1 MKKIFVP
8 FLLLFFCSSAFSQN
22 DSLSIK
28 IKQHPQ
34 QDTIRVE
41 LLVDACVNGTFT
53 SDSVL
58 LQYATEAYNI
68 AEKINYRVGKIRAT
82 NCIGNYYYSKAFNDK
97 AINYY
102 IKALKLA
109 ESSNDIENIIIG
121 KSNLA
126 NIYGKHNNLA
136 KAINL
141 LQECNNLLLQK
152 GDSASRNRAAILTNL
167 ASCYSTNQQH
177 DSAIYFYNKVYEIC
191 NSAKINFG
199 IALALHNLGSEYLQ
213 TKKYATAIDYL
224 NKALIP
230 INENKM
236 DFLKANTYKWL
247 GECYVATNN
256 TAQGIAYLQK
266 AEAIAK
272 NSNDNEALIG
282 VFSNL
287 YKVYAAKQDYKNAYS
302 YAINY
307 YNLKDSV
314 FGLEKNK
321 AIAEIS
327 TKYETEK
334 KEATINALSQEKKI
348 SELNAKR
355 KSILL
360 YSVIGAAIAL
370 ALLGYFLFTRYKSKK
385 QNELLKQQLQETE
398 KLLEAEKKVADSE
411 LKALKSQMNPHFIFN
426 ALNSIQE
433 QFMYGDKMIANEQMG
448 NFTYLTRQILNVSG
462 KKKIPLSTE
471 IEILEKYLALE
482 QLRFKESFTYT
493 ISCAD
498 NIETDYVQIP
508 PMIIQPFAE
517 NSLKHGL
524 LHKAGN
530 KNLTIYFEIN
540 NTEDLLLVTLQD
552 NGIGRKAA
560 EGIKIKNEHS
570 HESFSTQSIQQRLT
584 LLNSNN
590 KENHIMYED
599 VVNTNGGVEGT
610 KVIIKIPL

>member
-590 KENHIMYED
+590 KENLIMYED